1 MDCDYVPEKKSKRQ
15 LKKEKRAMTEEQFLH
30 KMNDEKAAL
39 GWRYAFQPKILFLDV
54 TITVRFSNW

>member
-54 TITVRFSNW
+54 TS